1 MTKNEVIN
9 RLNAIANEA
18 NSHDNGYHYE
28 VITNEWV
35 KYGKNRTYFSI
46 VETRDNSKHYVKKDY
61 GFYDNNADEYVAGK
75 ANIEYDFGGN
85 HKIEIVEETEN
96 EAEAETETIEE
107 ITEETVEE
115 FTVISS
121 QRFLDD
127 EIVEEK
133 KEYLEKNN
141 ITEITCPVTKAYTQD
156 LDGND
161 LYILTNMHHTLAAA
175 RELGIKVRFEEVE
188 NDFTESTDGEEICRE
203 YYMGDHWYYINNA
216 DPDMIGV
223 DVW

>member
-96 EAEAETETIEE
+96 EAEAETEAIEE

-133 KEYLEKNN
+133 KN
-141 ITEITCPVTKAYTQD
+141 IWKKTTSPRSPA
-156 LDGND
+156 
-161 LYILTNMHHTLAAA
+161 
-175 RELGIKVRFEEVE
+175 
-188 NDFTESTDGEEICRE
+188 
-203 YYMGDHWYYINNA
+203 
-216 DPDMIGV
+216 P
-223 DVW
+223 